1 MALQIAL
8 LLRRSSLLASI
19 SSLAQP
25 SKIVLSRAAAC
36 LSVTPARL
44 ASSAPAPAGPPT
56 LSLSSIRDNAGA
68 RKRTR
73 RKGRGVGSGHGLAR
87 SAGEGS
93 KGTKSHEG
101 GSVSAGFEGG
111 QAPLWRRTPKIGVA
125 MPRML
130 RRELATLNLD
140 RLQAWVDAGRV
151 PGVAPGVAPGAA
163 GAAPEPLAPLPLAQ
177 LPLVTMKTL
186 RDCGLVGKV
195 KFGVKLLARGKERF
209 AARLRLEVTQASA
222 EAIRA
227 VEAAGGAVT
236 SVYYTPLALRSL
248 LRPEKFEFP
257 IKSPRPPPNKIGY
270 FLNYRNRGYLSSRL
284 QLERLKAGADPA
296 SLVPVYVGGGPVENA
311 TDDLHLTGLEPAGK
325 TAAPPS

>member
-25 SKIVLSRAAAC
+25 SKVALRAPAASC
-36 LSVTPARL
+36 PARL
-44 ASSAPAPAGPPT
+44 ASSAPAPAPAGPPT

-151 PGVAPGVAPGAA
+151 PGVAPGAAPTPRTRARSIERA
-163 GAAPEPLAPLPLAQ
+163 GAPFAQ
-177 LPLVTMKTL
+177 
-186 RDCGLVGKV
+186 
-195 KFGVKLLARGKERF
+195 RG
-209 AARLRLEVTQASA
+209 Q
-222 EAIRA
+222 
-227 VEAAGGAVT
+227 
-236 SVYYTPLALRSL
+236 
-248 LRPEKFEFP
+248 
-257 IKSPRPPPNKIGY
+257 
-270 FLNYRNRGYLSSRL
+270 
-284 QLERLKAGADPA
+284 
-296 SLVPVYVGGGPVENA
+296 
-311 TDDLHLTGLEPAGK
+311 
-325 TAAPPS
+325 